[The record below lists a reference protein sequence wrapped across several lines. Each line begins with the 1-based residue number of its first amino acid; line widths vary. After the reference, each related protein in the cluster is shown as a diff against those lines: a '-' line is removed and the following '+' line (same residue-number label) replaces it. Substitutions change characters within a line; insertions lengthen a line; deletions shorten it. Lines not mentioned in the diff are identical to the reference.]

1 MLQRTEGIVLRTIPY
16 GEADLIAT
24 YLTKD
29 LGIVKVFAKSP
40 RKTKSRFGSSLEPLT
55 FSRIAFWGKEDAALP
70 RLTQPRL
77 TQADIVHPFSS
88 LRESLHCFIR
98 VSELIEQTLHLVPE
112 RDTGRNVFP
121 LLMNTLAIM
130 EAGCR
135 NPLIGLFYKLKLLE
149 ITGFLPGLHSCG
161 RCGGRSNAFHLSHGT
176 VLCLQ
181 CSEDEDISSRLSPG
195 VTAFYSS
202 LMKWE
207 ISKLDRL
214 KPDEGIVKELS
225 LLLDEHSRYI
235 TEKNLR
241 SREFKRT

>member
-29 LGIVKVFAKSP
+29 LGIIKVFAKSP

-70 RLTQPRL
+70 RLTQ
-77 TQADIVHPFSS
+77 ADIVHSFSS

-112 RDTGRNVFP
+112 RDTSRNVFP
-121 LLMNTLAIM
+121 LLMKTLSTM
-130 EAGCR
+130 EMGWQ
-135 NPLIGLFYKLKLLE
+135 NPLIALFYRLKLLE
-149 ITGFLPGLHSCG
+149 ITGFLPGFHVCG
-161 RCGGRSNAFHLSHGT
+161 RCGDRSNAFHLCHGT
-176 VLCLQ
+176 VLCIK
-181 CSEDEDISSRLSPG
+181 CSEDEDVSSRLSPG

-214 KPDEGIVKELS
+214 KPDEGILKELS
-225 LLLDEHSRYI
+225 LLIDEHSRYV

-241 SREFKRT
+241 SREFRRG

>member
-70 RLTQPRL
+70 RLTQ
-77 TQADIVHPFSS
+77 ADIVHSYSS
-88 LRESLHCFIR
+88 LRESLQCFIK

-121 LLMNTLAIM
+121 LLMKTLTIM
-130 EAGCR
+130 EGGCQ
-135 NPLIGLFYKLKLLE
+135 NLLIELFYKLKLLE
-149 ITGFLPGLHSCG
+149 ITGFLPGLHICG
-161 RCGGRSNAFHLSHGT
+161 RCGDRSNAFHLSHGT
-176 VLCLQ
+176 VLCVK
-181 CSEDEDISSRLSPG
+181 CSEDEDITSRLSPG

-202 LMKWE
+202 LMRWE
-207 ISKLDRL
+207 ISKLERL
-214 KPDEGIVKELS
+214 KPDDGILKELS
-225 LLLDEHSRYI
+225 LLIDEHSRYVM
-235 TEKNLR
+235 EKNLR
-241 SREFKRT
+241 SREFKRA

>member
-16 GEADLIAT
+16 GEADLIVT

-70 RLTQPRL
+70 RLTQ
-77 TQADIVHPFSS
+77 ADIVHSFSS
-88 LRESLHCFIR
+88 LRESLQCFIR

-112 RDTGRNVFP
+112 RDTSRKVFP
-121 LLMNTLAIM
+121 LLMKTLAVM
-130 EAGCR
+130 ETDCL
-135 NPLIGLFYKLKLLE
+135 NPIIALFYKLKLLE
-149 ITGFLPGLHSCG
+149 IAGFLPGLHMCG
-161 RCGGRSNAFHLSHGT
+161 RCCGRSNAFHLSHGT
-176 VLCLQ
+176 VLCVK
-181 CSEDEDISSRLSPG
+181 CSEDEDVSSRLSPG

-202 LMKWE
+202 LIRWD
-207 ISKLDRL
+207 ISKLERL
-214 KPDEGIVKELS
+214 KPDERMLKELS
-225 LLLDEHSRYI
+225 LLIDEHSRYV

-241 SREFKRT
+241 SREFRRA

>member
-16 GEADLIAT
+16 GEADLIVT

-70 RLTQPRL
+70 RLTQ
-77 TQADIVHPFSS
+77 ADIVHSFSS

-98 VSELIEQTLHLVPE
+98 VSELIEQTIHLVPE
-112 RDTGRNVFP
+112 RDTSRNVFP

-130 EAGCR
+130 ETGCQ
-135 NPLIGLFYKLKLLE
+135 NPLIALFYKLKLLE
-149 ITGFLPGLHSCG
+149 ITGFLPGLHICG
-161 RCGGRSNAFHLSHGT
+161 RCGDRSNAFHLSHGT
-176 VLCLQ
+176 VLCVK
-181 CSEDEDISSRLSPG
+181 CSEDEDVTSRLSPG
-195 VTAFYSS
+195 VAAFYSS
-202 LMKWE
+202 LMRWE
-207 ISKLDRL
+207 ISKLERL
-214 KPDEGIVKELS
+214 KPDDGILKELA
-225 LLLDEHSRYI
+225 LLIDEHSRYV

-241 SREFKRT
+241 SREFRRS

>member
-16 GEADLIAT
+16 GEADLIVT

-70 RLTQPRL
+70 RLTQ
-77 TQADIVHPFSS
+77 ADIIHSFSS
-88 LRESLHCFIR
+88 LRESLQCFIR

-112 RDTGRNVFP
+112 RDTGRNIFP
-121 LLMNTLAIM
+121 LLMKTLAIM
-130 EAGCR
+130 ETGCL
-135 NPLIGLFYKLKLLE
+135 NPLIALFYKLKLLE
-149 ITGFLPGLHSCG
+149 ITGFLPGLHICG

-176 VLCLQ
+176 VLCVK
-181 CSEDEDISSRLSPG
+181 CSEEEDVSSRLSPG

-202 LMKWE
+202 LMRWD
-207 ISKLDRL
+207 IAKLERL
-214 KPDEGIVKELS
+214 KPDAGVLKELA
-225 LLLDEHSRYI
+225 LLVDEHSRYV

-241 SREFKRT
+241 SREFRRV